1 LSDIQVVCMGVITV
15 DTIALVDQYPQE
27 DERVVAQQ
35 ISRAG
40 GGPAAVAAVALSR
53 LGIRSA
59 IVGTIG
65 DDADGKEVLRIFEK
79 EGVDTSGVSIGNTA
93 TAGSGNTATAG
104 SVIVASKKNSARAI
118 STRQPV
124 TQSPLNE
131 SAKKMISAAEWLHVD
146 HVGVTRFNAAG
157 ITRGTGPQI
166 SFDAGYGV
174 ENFDPSLVDLFVPT
188 DRQMSLRYPG
198 VSLSVA
204 LENDST
210 KSGNTVVATQGS
222 AGSSGYSPETG
233 LVSASGFKV
242 EVTSTLGAGDVF
254 HGALIAQIIQGFELS
269 QALRRANAVAALSCR
284 GLDGQSMIP
293 TTAELNAF
301 LEANK

>member
-1 LSDIQVVCMGVITV
+1 MGVITV

-53 LGIRSA
+53 LGIKSA

-79 EGVDTSGVSIGNTA
+79 EGVDTSGVSI
-93 TAGSGNTATAG
+93 GNTATAG

-146 HVGVTRFNAAG
+146 HVGVTRLNEAG
-157 ITRGTGPQI
+157 ITRGKGPQI

-174 ENFDPSLVDLFVPT
+174 EDFDPSLVDLFVPT
-188 DRQMSLRYPG
+188 DRQMALRYPG
-198 VSLSVA
+198 VDLSVA
-204 LENDST
+204 LENDS
-210 KSGNTVVATQGS
+210 KKADNTVVATQGS
-222 AGSSGYSPETG
+222 AGSSGFSPQTG
-233 LVSASGFKV
+233 LVTASGFKV
-242 EVTSTLGAGDVF
+242 NVTSTLGAGDVF
-254 HGALIAQIIQGFELS
+254 HGALIAQVIQGFELS
-269 QALRRANAVAALSCR
+269 VALRRANAVAALSCR